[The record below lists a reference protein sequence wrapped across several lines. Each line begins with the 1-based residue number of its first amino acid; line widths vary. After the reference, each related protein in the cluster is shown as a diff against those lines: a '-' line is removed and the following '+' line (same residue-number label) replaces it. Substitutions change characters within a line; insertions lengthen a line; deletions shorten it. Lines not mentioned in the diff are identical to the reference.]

1 MFINDD
7 KPLPD
12 FVDSNDK
19 FIVEEQLWV
28 TENPSN
34 DYLYQQIVYK
44 ILRKPTKLIFHI
56 QRIYFTYRLGMH
68 EQLYAALIDIL
79 CVLDGKGLALSNRM
93 VKATQSLLTEV
104 EIKALETYFKNQ
116 NNILFL
122 NNKYCVCTTGVI
134 DGHTLL
140 IEKKSSVTDGYD
152 PLSLARDYIEY
163 SQLDSALKTLEE
175 AILETPERQDL
186 QFELLEILKQT
197 NDIQAFKKIRN
208 KLAEKQWDESI
219 EWQQLADYF
228 ARKSNEK

>member
-12 FVDSNDK
+12 FVGSNDK

-34 DYLYQQIVYK
+34 DYLYQQIVSK

-68 EQLYAALIDIL
+68 DQLYAALIDIL

-197 NDIQAFKKIRN
+197 NDIPAFRKIRN